1 MKPKRKA
8 PKVSLEAVVE
18 DLRHQG
24 YQPNFHDGR
33 LVDWRRVRNHKL
45 QMATVTVHTSG
56 RVTTTIRSRV
66 DGKDTGRKRDNQE
79 GRAA

>member
-1 MKPKRKA
+1 MKSKRRT
-8 PKVSLEAVVE
+8 PKVSLEAVVA

-24 YQPNFHDGR
+24 FKPNFENGR
-33 LVDWRRVRNHKL
+33 LIDWRRVRNHKL

-56 RVTTTIRSRV
+56 RVSTTIRSRV
-66 DGKDTGRKRDNQE
+66 DGKDTERKRDSSE